1 MAARTIKLGF
11 VVYTD
16 VDGRPATG
24 HLGDEVDVHEDDLER
39 FDRLNVVPDVVGV
52 AAAAPTQTDLDEA
65 VAAAVEAKE
74 AELAAAREAL
84 SADAAQ
90 LEATEVAARRAIEA
104 EVANVV
110 AAKEELAREREAFE
124 AEKAAAAQAEPE
136 KKTAARA
143 PKAQS

>member
-1 MAARTIKLGF
+1 MAARTIKLGS

-16 VDGRPATG
+16 VTGRPTAG
-24 HLGDEVDVHEDDLER
+24 YLGEDVDVHEDDLER
-39 FDRLNVVPDVVGV
+39 FDRLNVVPDVVEV
-52 AAAAPTQTDLDEA
+52 AAAAPTQTDIDEA
-65 VAAAVEAKE
+65 VRAAVEAKD
-74 AELAAAREAL
+74 AELAEAREAII
-84 SADAAQ
+84 ADAAQ
-90 LEATEVAARRAIEA
+90 LEAVKVAARAAIDE
-104 EVANVV
+104 EVAKVN

>member
-1 MAARTIKLGF
+1 MAARTVKLGF

-16 VDGRPATG
+16 VDGRATHG
-24 HLGDEVDVHEDDLER
+24 NMGEEVDVHEDDLAR
-39 FDRLNVVPDVVGV
+39 FDRLNVLPDLVE
-52 AAAAPTQTDLDEA
+52 AAAGAPTQTDIDEA
-65 VAAAVEAKE
+65 VLAAVEAKD

-90 LEATEVAARRAIEA
+90 LEAVQAAARQAIDA
-104 EVANVV
+104 EVAKVD